1 MLYGN
6 ELALCYMEAHNYEK
20 KKKNHSYKKIDVI
33 WKCIILVIEE
43 IQHCEINLGNYVQT
57 T

>member
-20 KKKNHSYKKIDVI
+20 KKKTIHIKRLMLY
-33 WKCIILVIEE
+33 
-43 IQHCEINLGNYVQT
+43 GNA
-57 T
+57 